1 MQPGEIYHHSRFYF
15 DRDGKPHG
23 KYFLILAS
31 ATGDIIFRPL
41 TSQPR
46 PEIPECHHGLPYPSF
61 YLGVPGGRLGKKSWL
76 VLSKSDNEEVAAMAT
91 QLDAGIVAHEMMLVH
106 DLFLR
111 VLECVAAADDT
122 TFAQEQAIR
131 DLIATLR

>member
-15 DRDGKPHG
+15 DCDGKPHG
-23 KYFLILAS
+23 KYFLVLAI

-91 QLDAGIVAHEMMLVH
+91 QLDAGIVAHEMMLVR

-111 VLECVAAADDT
+111 VLELCCCG
-122 TFAQEQAIR
+122 
-131 DLIATLR
+131 